1 MCGVPARQYAA
12 IVAAERDMFDLAPET
27 VLSLIAAA
35 KNYVLTRELER
46 RDRADAKAKEQGT

>member
-1 MCGVPARQYAA
+1 MCGVPARQTL
-12 IVAAERDMFDLAPET
+12 IHAAEQDMTEAPET
-27 VLSLIAAA
+27 VLSLIVAA